1 MRSLSFKQFA
11 LLAATA
17 AVGTTT
23 TSRSTTT
30 FAFVPSSMVAT
41 RTRSARSNNHAIAN
55 NILRKSSSFRLQSTV
70 EKRPEAEAEITEEQ
84 AGKKSLPK
92 IIQGGMGIRISSWQ
106 LAREVARKGGLGVI
120 SGTAMDVVFVRT
132 LQDGDPGGH
141 FRRALATFPNQAMV
155 QRALLKYY
163 LPEGKSPHKPYR
175 SLPMWS
181 FQPPRQLEE
190 AAILGNYCEVWLAKH
205 DDDGTPIEGNGKV
218 GINRLTKVAMP
229 TIHSLYGSMLAGV
242 DYVIMGAG
250 IPTKIPGILDALA
263 EGRDCSLSIEVA
275 GASDEDADKYAMNF
289 SPQAF
294 WAETDTPDIA
304 REPLQRPDFLP
315 IVSSTTLAQSLIK
328 RANGAGPTRGIN
340 GFVIELNTAGGH
352 NAPPR
357 GWKYEPNSEEP
368 KYGEKDMVEVQKF
381 AKVAKGL
388 PYWFAGSYG
397 RKEKLSE
404 VLEGGGNGVQVG
416 TLFALSDESG
426 MDPSIKQQILS
437 EIASGKHLQVYTDPA
452 ASPTG
457 FPFKVLQIDVGNTLA
472 VPEIYDTRPR
482 VCNLG
487 YLRVPYLEE
496 DGKLAYKCP
505 SEPVEDYV
513 AKGGDF
519 EATIGRK
526 CLCNA
531 LCADAGFPQV
541 RHIKDE
547 ETGEK
552 KEFVEPG
559 LVTVGDDVN
568 QCASLLK
575 QREDGTWGFSA
586 ADVVDYLL
594 ADLEEKEEVGS
605 VQEQLKELRP

>member
-1 MRSLSFKQFA
+1 
-11 LLAATA
+11 
-17 AVGTTT
+17 
-23 TSRSTTT
+23 
-30 FAFVPSSMVAT
+30 
-41 RTRSARSNNHAIAN
+41 
-55 NILRKSSSFRLQSTV
+55 
-70 EKRPEAEAEITEEQ
+70 
-84 AGKKSLPK
+84 
-92 IIQGGMGIRISSWQ
+92 
-106 LAREVARKGGLGVI
+106 
-120 SGTAMDVVFVRT
+120 
-132 LQDGDPGGH
+132 
-141 FRRALATFPNQAMV
+141 MV

-404 VLEGGGNGVQVG
+404 VLEGGGNGVQVRIFIIG
-416 TLFALSDESG
+416 TW
-426 MDPSIKQQILS
+426 MW
-437 EIASGKHLQVYTDPA
+437 
-452 ASPTG
+452 
-457 FPFKVLQIDVGNTLA
+457 
-472 VPEIYDTRPR
+472 
-482 VCNLG
+482 C
-487 YLRVPYLEE
+487 
-496 DGKLAYKCP
+496 
-505 SEPVEDYV
+505 
-513 AKGGDF
+513 
-519 EATIGRK
+519 
-526 CLCNA
+526 
-531 LCADAGFPQV
+531 
-541 RHIKDE
+541 
-547 ETGEK
+547 
-552 KEFVEPG
+552 
-559 LVTVGDDVN
+559 
-568 QCASLLK
+568 SLL
-575 QREDGTWGFSA
+575 RLD
-586 ADVVDYLL
+586 
-594 ADLEEKEEVGS
+594 
-605 VQEQLKELRP
+605 

>member
-23 TSRSTTT
+23 TTTT
-30 FAFVPSSMVAT
+30 LAFVPSSMVAT
-41 RTRSARSNNHAIAN
+41 RSTSRHKDAIAD
-55 NILRKSSSFRLQSTV
+55 FRLSSTV
-70 EKRPEAEAEITEEQ
+70 EKRPEAEAEVEDEA
-84 AGKKSLPK
+84 AGKKKSLPK

-163 LPEGKSPHKPYR
+163 LPEGKSSHKPYR

-205 DDDGTPIEGNGKV
+205 DDDGTPIEGDGKV

-229 TIHSLYGSMLAGV
+229 TIHSLYGAMLAGV

-263 EGRDCSLSIEVA
+263 EGNDCSLSIEVA
-275 GASDEDADKYAMNF
+275 GASDEDADKYAMKF
-289 SPQAF
+289 SPKDF
-294 WAETDTPDIA
+294 WAETDTPDVA
-304 REPLQRPDFLP
+304 QRPLPRPDFLP

-357 GWKYEPNSEEP
+357 GWKYEPYSEEP
-368 KYGEKDMVEVQKF
+368 KYGEKDMVEVEKF

-397 RKEKLSE
+397 RKEKLGE

-426 MDPSIKQQILS
+426 MDPHIKQQILS
-437 EIASGKHLQVYTDPA
+437 EIASGKALKVYTDPA

-472 VPEIYDTRPR
+472 VPEIYDARPR

-487 YLRVPYLEE
+487 YLRVPYLE
-496 DGKLAYKCP
+496 DNGKLSYKCP

-541 RHIKDE
+541 RHVKDE

-552 KEFVEPG
+552 KEYVEPG

-568 QCASLLK
+568 LCASLLK

-586 ADVVDYLL
+586 ADVVEYLL
-594 ADLEEKEEVGS
+594 SDLEKTEEGS
-605 VQEQLKELRP
+605 VQVQLNELRP